1 MGMNAAQQVPVPRL
15 RGWRLWL
22 PGLAIPLL
30 FAAHTLYWRYAV
42 QQLRSGLSCWTEQRR
57 AEGWIVSTGAAVVG
71 GWPLAATISLPN
83 ASLKGGDPAIPGG
96 LAWSADRAELRVPL
110 LRPRH
115 LVLSTEGMQ
124 HLRLAG
130 GPEIAFTADRLRAEL
145 PLLAD
150 TPIHTAEIL
159 GSNVRISLPSTE
171 GTTPERTRD
180 QGLTLGLVQAQWE
193 ARPAAL
199 PGEPALSL
207 HLSVEAIS
215 LPPGERWPLGG
226 RISSLSLEGAVQG
239 PVPNMTLSL
248 AQRAA
253 AWRDGGG
260 TLSIG
265 HMSLGWGP
273 LGLSARATLA
283 LDDQLQPMGTG
294 SARLVGYAET
304 LTALAENGV
313 ITPHA
318 ATAVRALLALIAKV
332 PEEGGQAE
340 VEMPFT
346 LQDRTLSIRQIPLE
360 RLPAWVL
367 RGS

>member
-1 MGMNAAQQVPVPRL
+1 MNAAQQTAGLRL
-15 RGWRLWL
+15 KGWRLWL
-22 PGLAIPLL
+22 PGLAILLL
-30 FAAHTLYWRYAV
+30 FAAHTVYWRYAV
-42 QQLRSGLSCWTEQRR
+42 HRLRSGLSSWTEQRR
-57 AEGWIVSTGAAVVG
+57 AEGWVVSSGPAVVG
-71 GWPLAATISLPN
+71 GWPWAAAISLPN
-83 ASLKGGDPAIPGG
+83 VSLKGGDPAIPGG
-96 LAWSADRAELRVPL
+96 LTWSAERALLRVAL
-110 LRPRH
+110 LRPRQF
-115 LVLSTEGMQ
+115 VLSAEGME
-124 HLRLAG
+124 HLGLAS
-130 GPEIAFTADRLRAEL
+130 GPEIVFAADRLTAEL

-150 TPIHTAEIL
+150 VPMHAAEIL
-159 GSNVRISLPSTE
+159 GRNLRIALSPAE
-171 GTTPERTRD
+171 GTAGRAADLT

-207 HLSVEAIS
+207 HLTSEAIS
-215 LPPGERWPLGG
+215 LPPGERWPLGR

-239 PVPNMTLSL
+239 PVPNMASSL

-260 TLSIG
+260 TLAIE
-265 HMSLGWGP
+265 HLSLGWGP

-304 LTALAENGV
+304 LAALAENGL
-313 ITPHA
+313 ISAHT

-340 VEMPFT
+340 VEVPLT

-360 RLPAWVL
+360 RLPAWVW